1 MNVVAWNLYD
11 FSIFA
16 FDSDFNICKQK
27 YSAPW
32 KLDGNARKSTA
43 NAGQLRPLTALI
55 SSLLAVYFRDL
66 FQAQSIEH
74 I

>member
-1 MNVVAWNLYD
+1 MEHNKNRIFQFLL
-11 FSIFA
+11 SIQTL
-16 FDSDFNICKQK
+16 CKQN

-32 KLDGNARKSTA
+32 KLDENARKSTT